1 MEDKRRSGRSRKLT
15 KGDEK
20 YLKINSLRDRKKS
33 SNAIAADFAY
43 STGRQV
49 HPSTVRRALIRNGL
63 HGRVAKRKPLLRK
76 ANKTKRLKFA
86 KKHKNWSPIQW
97 EKLLWSDESKFEIFG
112 TKRRQYVRRR
122 LGGELKVCC
131 LQPTIKHG
139 GGSIQVWG
147 CISAEGVG
155 DLVRVDGIMTA
166 QRYKQIL
173 IHHAVPSGR
182 RLIGENFIFQ
192 HDNDPKHTALI

>member
-1 MEDKRRSGRSRKLT
+1 MWNSSSTEKHKETGQVEDKRRSGRPRKLT
-15 KGDEK
+15 KGNEK
-20 YLKINSLRDRKKS
+20 YLKINSLRDHKKS
-33 SNAIAADFAY
+33 SNAIAADFAH
-43 STGRQV
+43 STGKRV

-86 KKHKNWSPIQW
+86 QKHKNWSPIQW
-97 EKLLWSDESKFEIFG
+97 EKVLWSDESKFEIFG
-112 TKRRQYVRRR
+112 TKRRQHVRRR
-122 LGGELKVCC
+122 LGGELKECC

-155 DLVRVDGIMTA
+155 DLVRVDNNDH
-166 QRYKQIL
+166 YKIQTDLNPPCSTIW
-173 IHHAVPSGR
+173 SST
-182 RLIGENFIFQ
+182 
-192 HDNDPKHTALI
+192 DW